1 MRHTLILLALT
12 AAGGL
17 LGACASSTHSSS
29 STHPSAVARTGA
41 TASTATITKPR
52 ALAFAHAV
60 NITAADVPGFT
71 ASSKKSRQTAQEKQ
85 LERAMLQCV
94 GSLGTDRKVAEVGSK
109 EFELNHGI
117 VDLSTSSEV
126 SVAQTAAL
134 AARELAAYRSA
145 RVRGCFAHFLGLI
158 LKGQRAAGATV
169 GAISI
174 ASGVPP
180 APGTAGGFGW
190 RATATLGVRGLKVPF
205 YVDILGFVY
214 GPSTVTLFS
223 SGVLEPFPAAAQQR
237 LYSTLLKRAKVH
249 AL

>member
-1 MRHTLILLALT
+1 MRHTLILLVLT
-12 AAGGL
+12 GAGGL
-17 LGACASSTHSSS
+17 LGACASSTHPSS
-29 STHPSAVARTGA
+29 STHSTPVAPTGGAASGA
-41 TASTATITKPR
+41 TVTKPR

-60 NITAADVPGFT
+60 NLTAADVPGFT
-71 ASSKKSRQTAQEKQ
+71 ASSKRSGQTAQEKQ
-85 LERAMLQCV
+85 LERSMLQCV
-94 GSLGTDRKVAEVGSK
+94 GSLGTERKVAEAGSK

-126 SVAQTAAL
+126 TVAQTAAL
-134 AARELAAYRSA
+134 AAGELAAYRSA

-158 LKGQRAAGATV
+158 LKGQRATGATV

-174 ASGVPP
+174 ASGIPP
-180 APGTAGGFGW
+180 APGTTGGFGW
-190 RATATLGVRGLKVPF
+190 RATVALGVRGLKVPF

-237 LYSTLLKRAKVH
+237 LYQTLLRRAKVH

>member
-1 MRHTLILLALT
+1 MRHTLILLVLT
-12 AAGGL
+12 GAGGL
-17 LGACASSTHSSS
+17 LGACGSSTHAAP
-29 STHPSAVARTGA
+29 STHSFPGARTGA
-41 TASTATITKPR
+41 PASGATITKPK

-60 NITAADVPGFT
+60 NLTAADVPGFT
-71 ASSKKSRQTAQEKQ
+71 ASVKKSGHTAQEKQ
-85 LERAMLQCV
+85 FERGMLQCV
-94 GSLGTDRKVAEVGSK
+94 GNLGTERKVAEVGSK

-126 SVAQTAAL
+126 TVAQTAAS

-145 RVRGCFAHFLGLI
+145 HVRGCFARFLALI
-158 LKGQRAAGATV
+158 LKGQRAPGATV

-180 APGTAGGFGW
+180 APGTTGGFGW
-190 RATATLGVRGLKVPF
+190 RATATLDVRGIKVQF

-223 SGVLEPFPAAAQQR
+223 SGVLQPFPAAAQQR
-237 LYSTLLKRAKVH
+237 LYSTLVRRAKVH

>member
-1 MRHTLILLALT
+1 MRHTLILLVLT
-12 AAGGL
+12 GAGGL
-17 LGACASSTHSSS
+17 LGACGGSTHATSSTHSS
-29 STHPSAVARTGA
+29 AAARTGA
-41 TASTATITKPR
+41 AASGATITKPK

-71 ASSKKSRQTAQEKQ
+71 ASSKKSGQTAQEKQ
-85 LERAMLQCV
+85 FERGMLQCV
-94 GSLGTDRKVAEVGSK
+94 GSVGAERKVAEVGSK
-109 EFELNHGI
+109 QFELNHGI

-145 RVRGCFAHFLGLI
+145 HVRGCFAHFLGLI
-158 LKGQRAAGATV
+158 LKGQGAAGATV

-174 ASGVPP
+174 ASGIPP
-180 APGTAGGFGW
+180 APGTTGGFGW
-190 RATATLGVRGLKVPF
+190 RATAALVVRGIRVPF

-223 SGVLEPFPAAAQQR
+223 SGVLQPFPAAGQQR

-249 AL
+249 PL